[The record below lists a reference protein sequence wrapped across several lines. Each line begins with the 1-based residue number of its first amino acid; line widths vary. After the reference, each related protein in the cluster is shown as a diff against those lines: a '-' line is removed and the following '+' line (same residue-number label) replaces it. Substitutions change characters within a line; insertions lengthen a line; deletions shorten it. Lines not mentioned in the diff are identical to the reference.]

1 MLLPAHEL
9 FQRASPA
16 GMLAAGNRRTGVE
29 RDVDGC
35 NVVSMNGGSARGME
49 IWAVHR
55 WEAVIHR
62 LLLST

>member
-1 MLLPAHEL
+1 MAWR
-9 FQRASPA
+9 FY
-16 GMLAAGNRRTGVE
+16 E

-55 WEAVIHR
+55 WEAVIHSCR
-62 LLLST
+62 MTLALKDVAGKVTECQCFT